1 MDSKIAHLTF
11 VQGVISRMAANSFLV
26 KGWTIALVAALLA
39 IGADKLTF
47 SYLIIVLVPVI
58 LFWWLDA
65 FYLHQETLYRKLY
78 EIVASKEDRDIDFDM
93 NASGLKNQIKLF
105 KEIAVSKSISPF
117 YLVIIG
123 LLFVMYV
130 RA

>member
-11 VQGVISRMAANSFLV
+11 VQGVINRMAANSFLV

-39 IGADKLTF
+39 IGSDKLTF
-47 SYLIIVLVPVI
+47 SYLVIVLVPVI

-78 EIVASKEDRDIDFDM
+78 EIVASKKDQDIDFNM
-93 NASGLKNQIKLF
+93 NAAGFKGEIKSF
-105 KEIAVSKSISPF
+105 KEISLSKSIFPF
-117 YLVIIG
+117 YLVVIG
-123 LLFVMYV
+123 LLVVMYF

>member
-93 NASGLKNQIKLF
+93 NALGLKNQ
-105 KEIAVSKSISPF
+105 
-117 YLVIIG
+117 
-123 LLFVMYV
+123 
-130 RA
+130 

>member
-93 NASGLKNQIKLF
+93 NASGLKNQIKSF

>member
-1 MDSKIAHLTF
+1 
-11 VQGVISRMAANSFLV
+11 MAANSFLV

-39 IGADKLTF
+39 IGSDKLTF
-47 SYLIIVLVPVI
+47 SYLVIVLVPVI

-78 EIVASKEDRDIDFDM
+78 EIVASKKDQDIDFNM
-93 NASGLKNQIKLF
+93 NAAGFKGEIKSF
-105 KEIAVSKSISPF
+105 KEISLSKSIFPF
-117 YLVIIG
+117 YLVVIG
-123 LLFVMYV
+123 LLVVMYF

>member
-47 SYLIIVLVPVI
+47 SYLTIVLVPVA

-78 EIVASKEDRDIDFDM
+78 EVVALKKDQDIDFNM
-93 NASGLKNQIKLF
+93 NATSFKGEIKSF
-105 KEIAVSKSISPF
+105 KKIALSKSISPF
-117 YLVIIG
+117 YFVVIG
-123 LLFVMYV
+123 LLVVMYF

>member
-11 VQGVISRMAANSFLV
+11 VQGVINRMAANSFLV

-39 IGADKLTF
+39 IGPDKLTF
-47 SYLIIVLVPVI
+47 SYLIIVLVPVL

-65 FYLHQETLYRKLY
+65 FYLQQETLYRKLY
-78 EIVASKEDRDIDFDM
+78 EVVASKEDQNIDFDM
-93 NASGLKNQIKLF
+93 RVEGFRSQIKSF
-105 KEIAVSKSISPF
+105 KKIAISKSVLPF
-117 YLVIIG
+117 YIVILG
-123 LLFVMYV
+123 LLVVMYI

>member
-39 IGADKLTF
+39 IGADKFTF

-93 NASGLKNQIKLF
+93 NALGLKNQIKSF

>member
-93 NASGLKNQIKLF
+93 NALGLKNQIKSF